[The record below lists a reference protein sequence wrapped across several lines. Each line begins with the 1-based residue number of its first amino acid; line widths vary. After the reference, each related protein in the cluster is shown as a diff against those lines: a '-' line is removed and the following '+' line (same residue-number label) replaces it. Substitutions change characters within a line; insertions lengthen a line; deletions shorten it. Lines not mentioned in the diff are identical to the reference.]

1 VVFELQDAVF
11 LEGIMMEEIEYIHY
25 TFKCGWE
32 TTLRINEVNEHIH
45 DRCPYCHPEQYNY
58 LKLFTIKDE

>member
-1 VVFELQDAVF
+1 MVFELQDAVF
-11 LEGIMMEEIEYIHY
+11 LEDIMMEEIEYIHY

-32 TTLRINEVNEHIH
+32 ITLRINEVNEHIH
-45 DRCPYCHPEQYNY
+45 DRCPYCHPEQYKD